1 MPDTQYIPPLIIP
14 EVVFFNHLKT
24 ILKMIRDDYNDNLSD
39 TTKTILYKTFYQS
52 GALEKFSFY
61 EQLVKI
67 LITKKDNPRTFD
79 FSLGFNM
86 EKSTIPHLHIT
97 LPNENSSGN
106 GIGLDEGQYDEIF
119 DDEAQ
124 AYHKIYTRRF
134 DSQYNFTITSDNM
147 NEVIVLYHF
156 MRTIFIQ
163 MIDSMNQF
171 GIEKIQISGR
181 DIQLNSSLAPNV
193 FTRNIALSFSYEVS
207 VQDLPAIDFITK
219 LIFEMDPPTISD
231 SEVDESQSLILES

>member
-1 MPDTQYIPPLIIP
+1 MAEEQYIPPLIIP

-39 TTKTILYKTFYQS
+39 TTKSILYKTFYQS
-52 GALEKFSFY
+52 GALDKFSFY

-67 LITKKDNPRTFD
+67 LITKKDNPRAFD

-86 EKSTIPHLHIT
+86 EKSAIPHLHIT
-97 LPNENSSGN
+97 LPNENSSSN
-106 GIGLDEGQYDEIF
+106 GIGLDEGQFDEIF
-119 DDEAQ
+119 DDDDKT
-124 AYHKIYTRRF
+124 YHKIYTRRF

-156 MRTIFIQ
+156 MRTVFIQ

-193 FTRNIALSFSYEVS
+193 FVRNIALSFSYEISIQNLNAV
-207 VQDLPAIDFITK
+207 DFLTK
-219 LIFEMDPPTISD
+219 LKFAMDPSIIDT
-231 SEVDESQSLILES
+231 SEVDESESFLE